1 MAIAAAVRA
10 AATPAASAREEK
22 TAAAVRWSTAV
33 LNKMGTARP
42 VLFCTSMNSTAN
54 ARRSAV
60 PGCATEI
67 LYR

>member
-1 MAIAAAVRA
+1 MAIAAAASA
-10 AATPAASAREEK
+10 AETPAASAWEEN

-33 LNKMGTARP
+33 LNRMGTAKP
-42 VLFCTSMNSTAN
+42 VLFCTSMKHTAN
-54 ARRSAV
+54 ASRSAV